1 MARPI
6 AEIEALLAAMERH
19 GIERIELEDAEGSLA
34 LGLPPAAA
42 SAPVPA
48 SMPPATSAGDP
59 APVAKATIAGRFL
72 PAHPWRA
79 KPFAEIGQRVAAG
92 AIVGL
97 VQVGPSTFPSLPR
110 PTASSTR
117 SWRSPAPSWAM
128 AAPCSGLAPDQTEA
142 GKSERLN

>member
-97 VQVGPSTFPSLPR
+97 VQVGPLYVPV
-110 PTASSTR
+110 
-117 SWRSPAPSWAM
+117 
-128 AAPCSGLAPDQTEA
+128 AAPADGIVDAILAEPGA
-142 GKSERLN
+142 LVGYGSPLLRLGA